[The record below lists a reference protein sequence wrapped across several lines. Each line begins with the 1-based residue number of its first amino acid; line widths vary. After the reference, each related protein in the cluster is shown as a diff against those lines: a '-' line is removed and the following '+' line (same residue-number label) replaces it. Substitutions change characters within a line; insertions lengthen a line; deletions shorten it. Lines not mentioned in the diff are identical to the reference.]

1 MLWQPFR
8 LVRVMQAKPAFYYYL
23 FRATF
28 LISRRD
34 YARIRCSAAVYALR
48 FGIKFEIYRQREAG
62 YS

>member
-1 MLWQPFR
+1 
-8 LVRVMQAKPAFYYYL
+8 MQAKPAFYYYL